1 MRTFAGK
8 ISHRE
13 AHETLWDARKCTL
26 RTERICSMR
35 SFQSCLTK
43 TGCMGSI
50 TWEVIVRKTKRD
62 EWCRESSLFYCGFRL
77 GGHVYRGDWA
87 REVRDGENTLNKKIH
102 IAAVNMPW
110 PTIPANNFEAWE
122 SVTVANETLKPIY
135 RKRIGLSA
143 CSKILEEHPCSWEL
157 SHHASEFLRWTGEEK
172 CDAIHPKNRLT
183 TLGWSGR
190 HRMTSSRPIG
200 QVLPYVST

>member
-1 MRTFAGK
+1 MVSPNLMQWENYETLHGVRTFGGK
-8 ISHRE
+8 NSHRE

-43 TGCMGSI
+43 TGCMGTI

-87 REVRDGENTLNKKIH
+87 REVREMAKT
-102 IAAVNMPW
+102 
-110 PTIPANNFEAWE
+110 
-122 SVTVANETLKPIY
+122 
-135 RKRIGLSA
+135 
-143 CSKILEEHPCSWEL
+143 
-157 SHHASEFLRWTGEEK
+157 RWTRK
-172 CDAIHPKNRLT
+172 YI
-183 TLGWSGR
+183 LGKSTYHDR
-190 HRMTSSRPIG
+190 QFRQIIVRPG
-200 QVLPYVST
+200 SPLQWQVRR